1 MGEGREGWAAM
12 QGGARAGLQCACEE
26 ENRRQH
32 AVFIAREVN
41 GKFGVCMRWEGRLQC
56 ALGGREESGD
66 EAHTRMGRFEMQH
79 VHTRRCTYG
88 GTGTH
93 AVGRACGWMWRV
105 WSTESCYALVVARDG
120 SREAICM
127 QGRE

>member
-32 AVFIAREVN
+32 AVFIARGVN

-105 WSTESCYALVVARDG
+105 WSCYALVVARDG